1 MSGWGR
7 DQRRATLGCGRS
19 GSGGEAV
26 LTAEKRGGAGIPGG
40 LVVGHGGTAARPAAA
55 VVKIGSLMA

>member
-1 MSGWGR
+1 MTNVGRPWGAGAAVAAGR
-7 DQRRATLGCGRS
+7 LCRRRRR
-19 GSGGEAV
+19 E
-26 LTAEKRGGAGIPGG
+26 GGAGIPGG